1 MLSWSSRTAS
11 GTQSV
16 AVKTTVLWWL
26 REITAVTL
34 WLHRRH
40 FFRRVMVLFGSFIG
54 LADTEGE
61 KKNMLNE
68 YALSALHWFFPFCLL
83 LNGFGNFTLFP
94 SRSLFRKCSVIRHS
108 RAACTGSFSSPSTPA
123 GAPLRRSYSGVLAEK
138 GTPP

>member
-1 MLSWSSRTAS
+1 MLSWSSRMAS

-61 KKNMLNE
+61 KKICLMN
-68 YALSALHWFFPFCLL
+68 APCLL
-83 LNGFGNFTLFP
+83 SIGF
-94 SRSLFRKCSVIRHS
+94 SLFAYCLMALEISHYFLPGAFSENVLS
-108 RAACTGSFSSPSTPA
+108 FVTAELRAQ
-123 GAPLRRSYSGVLAEK
+123 GAFLARLHLLGLRSGAHTQEN
-138 GTPP
+138 